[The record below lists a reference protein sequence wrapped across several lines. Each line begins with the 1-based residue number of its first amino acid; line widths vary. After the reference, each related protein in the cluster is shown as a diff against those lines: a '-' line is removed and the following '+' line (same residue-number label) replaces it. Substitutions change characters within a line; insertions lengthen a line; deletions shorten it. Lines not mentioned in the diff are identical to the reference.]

1 MEMEW
6 FPDPTWIVAAVVA
19 AVITSS
25 NLGE

>member
-1 MEMEW
+1 MEREW
-6 FPDPTWIVAAVVA
+6 FPDPTWIVDAVV